1 MKFFTFLIFLFQ
13 SSLIFFSQQNQSTGN
28 NGVKDGFGVFE
39 NNDGVYRGNF
49 VNNKFDGY
57 GEFYFLKGD
66 VIKGSFK
73 NGLMDWVLTYYFSNG
88 DVKISN
94 YKEGKGISEIS
105 YSFAS
110 KKKVGCVS
118 GDCQNGRGKYIY
130 TNGEYSGGFL
140 YGKQSGQGKLL
151 LPNGDSYEGLFSNG
165 TSNGYGILIRGN
177 GIKYEGNF
185 KNGKKSGIGNNCCS
199 NYYCWTRGIWP
210 IVENPSTNYWWWI
223 IWKNGT

>member
-73 NGLMDWVLTYYFSNG
+73 NGLMD
-88 DVKISN
+88 
-94 YKEGKGISEIS
+94 
-105 YSFAS
+105 
-110 KKKVGCVS
+110 
-118 GDCQNGRGKYIY
+118 
-130 TNGEYSGGFL
+130 
-140 YGKQSGQGKLL
+140 
-151 LPNGDSYEGLFSNG
+151 
-165 TSNGYGILIRGN
+165 
-177 GIKYEGNF
+177 
-185 KNGKKSGIGNNCCS
+185 
-199 NYYCWTRGIWP
+199 
-210 IVENPSTNYWWWI
+210 
-223 IWKNGT
+223 